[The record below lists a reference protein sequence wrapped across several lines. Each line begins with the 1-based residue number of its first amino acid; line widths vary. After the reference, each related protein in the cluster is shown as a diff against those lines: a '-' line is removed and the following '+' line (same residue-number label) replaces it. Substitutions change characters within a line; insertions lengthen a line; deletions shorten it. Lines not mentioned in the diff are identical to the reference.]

1 MFNRSSTANFQS
13 HAVFALLLS
22 ALSGAA
28 CSSQSGSGT
37 PSNAAGMSNTGGS
50 ASAGASGGGASG
62 SIGSSAGASGFGGSL
77 GGAGTGG
84 ASGGSA
90 GASAGSANAG
100 NGGNSGSNGSSALDT
115 DCAATCSAQT
125 ALDCTNGPDC
135 QADCVAP
142 GNTVNPNVTCQA
154 EYTAMIHCDA
164 PLQASQWTCSQDA
177 APVPVPGQCA
187 SAVCAYACCVGALVA
202 DQDLWSRC
210 MPMCN

>member
-62 SIGSSAGASGFGGSL
+62 SIGASAGAGGFGGSL

-100 NGGNSGSNGSSALDT
+100 NGGSSGSSALDT